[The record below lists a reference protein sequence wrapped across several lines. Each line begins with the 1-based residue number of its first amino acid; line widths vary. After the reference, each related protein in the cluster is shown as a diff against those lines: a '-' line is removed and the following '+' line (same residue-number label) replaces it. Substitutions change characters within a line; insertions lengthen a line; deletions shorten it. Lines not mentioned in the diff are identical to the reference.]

1 MTVSNAYVTAAEADK
16 LVRLLLR
23 PYDEF
28 RVFWEVLDDEEKDVY
43 LLRSTEQIDALTF
56 VGRKTV
62 HNQEN
67 QFPRDGAK
75 TVPQAVMK
83 AVVYNAL
90 GFMNSQLKAESA
102 KQIQLLKSLGVV
114 KNLRLDATSVKT
126 VATAESIEQAEPK
139 IPLESKIAYNLL
151 KPYRYGGFSLR

>member
-1 MTVSNAYVTAAEADK
+1 
-16 LVRLLLR
+16 
-23 PYDEF
+23 
-28 RVFWEVLDDEEKDVY
+28 
-43 LLRSTEQIDALTF
+43 
-56 VGRKTV
+56 
-62 HNQEN
+62 
-67 QFPRDGAK
+67 
-75 TVPQAVMK
+75 MK